1 MLLLLLLLHLLH
13 EQMQRAQEELQ
24 SNSYPE
30 ESVASLKLKC
40 LLRKMQHLHAL
51 SRVFTEL
58 SHRAWLGS
66 AHACLGVL
74 YPVRPDIDKHN
85 CSVRTLWR
93 RGCCGVWQALAHR

>member
-1 MLLLLLLLHLLH
+1 MSLFKAKPIKLLLLLHLLQ

-51 SRVFTEL
+51 SRVFAEL

-66 AHACLGVL
+66 AHACLGQ
-74 YPVRPDIDKHN
+74 
-85 CSVRTLWR
+85 CWTL
-93 RGCCGVWQALAHR
+93 CAQT